1 MDSNNINL
9 EKFISVLDL
18 NKEQVK
24 IRSQSLL
31 DFNKKGFP
39 SKKNEDWKFND
50 LNKIISSKIPNLKF
64 FNSLISEKKDKNEI
78 IKNISKDLIENNYI
92 ISSNGIIV
100 DVVLNHEDKNKFE
113 IVREPTFLNTNLN
126 SSLNSLNMAL
136 YLDYIKL
143 VIKENYK
150 FIKPIVFINYT
161 STDIE
166 NTVLNQRFDIV
177 MEKNSCMSILDFN
190 LNKSNN
196 NFYNINNKFL
206 LHEGSVLKNYKIDI
220 NDNSNLFYSKTEIDL
235 YKNSISEN
243 FILSK
248 GSEFAKND
256 IECNLKENHS
266 SAFVN
271 GIVALDGLK
280 QHEIKSKINHSSEH
294 TKSYQLVKC
303 SLKDQS
309 KAAYQGKIYVDSV
322 AQKTNG
328 YQLSKAILLNDATEF
343 NGKPELEIYAD
354 DVKCSHGSASG
365 SLDENSIFYLMSRG
379 LSYKDSRKLLIN
391 GFLVEVI
398 NQITDEPIKKL
409 VKSLYGLKNEY

>member
-1 MDSNNINL
+1 MNNNDINL
-9 EKFISVLDL
+9 EKFTSILDL
-18 NKEQVK
+18 NKEQLK
-24 IRSQSLL
+24 TRSQSLL

-64 FNSLISEKKDKNEI
+64 FNSLISKKKDKNEI
-78 IKNISKDLIENNYI
+78 IKNISKDLLENNYI

-100 DVVLNHEDKNKFE
+100 DVYLNYEDKNKFE
-113 IVREPTFLNTNLN
+113 IVREPTFLNTSLN

-150 FIKPIVFINYT
+150 FSKPIIYINYT
-161 STDIE
+161 SSDIE
-166 NTVLNQRFDIV
+166 STVLNQRFDIV

-220 NDNSNLFYSKTEIDL
+220 NDNSNLFYSKTVIDL

-309 KAAYQGKIYVDSV
+309 KATYQGKIYVDSV
-322 AQKTNG
+322 AQKTNV
-328 YQLSKAILLNDATEF
+328 YQLSKAILLNDGTEF

-354 DVKCSHGSASG
+354 DVKCSHGSSSG
-365 SLDENSIFYLMSRG
+365 NLDENKIFYLMTRG
-379 LSYKDSRKLLIN
+379 LSKSQAKKILID
-391 GFLVEVI
+391 GFFLEVI
-398 NQITDEPIKKL
+398 DKITDSGVKEIIKDLMKI
-409 VKSLYGLKNEY
+409 K

>member
-9 EKFISVLDL
+9 EKFTSVLDL

-64 FNSLISEKKDKNEI
+64 FNSLISKKKDKNEI
-78 IKNISKDLIENNYI
+78 IKNISKDLLENNYI

-100 DVVLNHEDKNKFE
+100 DVYLNYEDKNKFE
-113 IVREPTFLNTNLN
+113 IVREPTFLNTSLN

-143 VIKENYK
+143 IIKENYK
-150 FIKPIVFINYT
+150 FSKPILFINYT
-161 STDIE
+161 SSDIE

-271 GIVALDGLK
+271 GIVSLDGLK

-309 KAAYQGKIYVDSV
+309 KAVYQGKIYVDSV

-328 YQLSKAILLNDATEF
+328 YQLSKAILLNDGTEF

-354 DVKCSHGSASG
+354 DVKCSHGSSSG
-365 SLDENSIFYLMSRG
+365 NLDENKIFYLMTRG
-379 LSYKDSRKLLIN
+379 LSKNQAKKILID
-391 GFLVEVI
+391 GFFLEVI
-398 NQITDEPIKKL
+398 EKITDSGVKEIIKDLMNIK
-409 VKSLYGLKNEY
+409 

>member
-64 FNSLISEKKDKNEI
+64 FNSLISKKKDKNEI
-78 IKNISKDLIENNYI
+78 IKNISKDLLENNYI

-100 DVVLNHEDKNKFE
+100 DVYLNYEDKNKFE
-113 IVREPTFLNTNLN
+113 IVREPTFLNTSLN

-150 FIKPIVFINYT
+150 FSKPILFINYT
-161 STDIE
+161 SSDIE

-271 GIVALDGLK
+271 GIVSLDGLK

-309 KAAYQGKIYVDSV
+309 KAVYQGKIYVDSV

-328 YQLSKAILLNDATEF
+328 YQLSKAILLNDGTEF

-354 DVKCSHGSASG
+354 DVKCSHGSSSG
-365 SLDENSIFYLMSRG
+365 NLDENKIFYLMTRG
-379 LSYKDSRKLLIN
+379 LSKNQAKKILID
-391 GFLVEVI
+391 GFFLEVI
-398 NQITDEPIKKL
+398 EKITDSGVKEIIKDLMNIK
-409 VKSLYGLKNEY
+409 

>member
-1 MDSNNINL
+1 MNNNDINL
-9 EKFISVLDL
+9 EKFTSILDL
-18 NKEQVK
+18 NKEQLK
-24 IRSQSLL
+24 TRSQSLL

-100 DVVLNHEDKNKFE
+100 DVCLNYEDKNKFE
-113 IVREPTFLNTNLN
+113 IFREPTFLNTNLN

-150 FIKPIVFINYT
+150 FIKPILFINYT

-220 NDNSNLFYSKTEIDL
+220 NENSNLFYSKTEIDL

-248 GSEFAKND
+248 GSQFSKNE
-256 IECNLKENHS
+256 IECNLKENYS

-280 QHEIKSKINHSSEH
+280 QHEIKTKINHSSEH

-309 KAAYQGKIYVDSV
+309 KATYQGKIYVDSV

-328 YQLSKAILLNDATEF
+328 YQLSKAILLNDGTEF

-354 DVKCSHGSASG
+354 DVKCSHGSSSG
-365 SLDENSIFYLMSRG
+365 NLDENKIFYLMTRG
-379 LSYKDSRKLLIN
+379 LSKNQAKKILID
-391 GFLVEVI
+391 GFFLEVI
-398 NQITDEPIKKL
+398 EKITDSGVKEIIKDLMNIK
-409 VKSLYGLKNEY
+409 

>member
-1 MDSNNINL
+1 MDSNNINF

-64 FNSLISEKKDKNEI
+64 FNSLISKKKDKNEI
-78 IKNISKDLIENNYI
+78 IKNISKDLLENNYI

-100 DVVLNHEDKNKFE
+100 DVYLNYEDKNKFE
-113 IVREPTFLNTNLN
+113 IVREPTFLNTSLN

-143 VIKENYK
+143 IIKENYK
-150 FIKPIVFINYT
+150 FSKPILFINYT
-161 STDIE
+161 SSDIE

-271 GIVALDGLK
+271 GIVSLDGLK

-309 KAAYQGKIYVDSV
+309 KAVYQGKIYVDSV

-328 YQLSKAILLNDATEF
+328 YQLSKAILLNDGTEF

-354 DVKCSHGSASG
+354 DVKCSHGSSSG
-365 SLDENSIFYLMSRG
+365 NLDENKIFYLMTRG
-379 LSYKDSRKLLIN
+379 LSKNQAKKILID
-391 GFLVEVI
+391 GFFLEVI
-398 NQITDEPIKKL
+398 EKITDSGVKEIIKDLMNIK
-409 VKSLYGLKNEY
+409 

>member
-1 MDSNNINL
+1 MNNNDINL
-9 EKFISVLDL
+9 EKFTSILDL
-18 NKEQVK
+18 NKEQFK
-24 IRSQSLL
+24 TRSQSLL

-64 FNSLISEKKDKNEI
+64 FNSLISKKKDKNEI
-78 IKNISKDLIENNYI
+78 IKNISKDLLENNYI

-100 DVVLNHEDKNKFE
+100 DVYLNYEDKNKFE
-113 IVREPTFLNTNLN
+113 IVREPNFLNNSLN

-143 VIKENYK
+143 IIKENYK
-150 FIKPIVFINYT
+150 FSKPILFINYT
-161 STDIE
+161 SSDIE

-256 IECNLKENHS
+256 IECNLKEKYS

-271 GIVALDGLK
+271 GIVALDELK
-280 QHEIKSKINHSSEH
+280 QHEIRSKINHSSEH

-309 KAAYQGKIYVDSV
+309 KATYQGKIYVDSV

-328 YQLSKAILLNDATEF
+328 YQLSKAILLNDGTEF

-354 DVKCSHGSASG
+354 DVKCSHGSSSG
-365 SLDENSIFYLMSRG
+365 NLDENKIFYLMTRG
-379 LSYKDSRKLLIN
+379 LSKNQAKKILID
-391 GFLVEVI
+391 GFFLEVI
-398 NQITDEPIKKL
+398 EKVTDSGVKEIIKDLMKI
-409 VKSLYGLKNEY
+409 K

>member
-1 MDSNNINL
+1 MDSNNINF

-78 IKNISKDLIENNYI
+78 IKNISKDLLENNYI

-100 DVVLNHEDKNKFE
+100 DVYLNYEDKNKFE
-113 IVREPTFLNTNLN
+113 IVREPTFLNTSLN

-150 FIKPIVFINYT
+150 FSKPILFINYT
-161 STDIE
+161 SSDIE

-206 LHEGSVLKNYKIDI
+206 LNEGSVLKNYKIDI

-309 KAAYQGKIYVDSV
+309 KAVYQGKIYVDSV

-328 YQLSKAILLNDATEF
+328 YQLSKAILLNDGTEF

-354 DVKCSHGSASG
+354 DVKCSHGSSSG
-365 SLDENSIFYLMSRG
+365 NLDENKIFYLMTRG
-379 LSYKDSRKLLIN
+379 LSKNQAKKILID
-391 GFLVEVI
+391 GFFLEVI
-398 NQITDEPIKKL
+398 EKITDSGVKEIIKDLMNIK
-409 VKSLYGLKNEY
+409 

>member
-1 MDSNNINL
+1 MKNNNINL
-9 EKFISVLDL
+9 EKFTSVLDL

-24 IRSQSLL
+24 TRSQSLL

-39 SKKNEDWKFND
+39 SKKIEDWKFND
-50 LNKIISSKIPNLKF
+50 LNNIISSKIPNLKF
-64 FNSLISEKKDKNEI
+64 FNSLIIKKKDKYEI
-78 IKNISKDLIENNYI
+78 IKSISKDLLENNYI
-92 ISSNGIIV
+92 ISSNGIII
-100 DVVLNHEDKNKFE
+100 DVALNYEDKKKFE
-113 IVREPTFLNTNLN
+113 IVREPNFLNTNLN
-126 SSLNSLNMAL
+126 SSLDSLNRAL

-150 FIKPIVFINYT
+150 FSKPIIYINYT
-161 STDIE
+161 SSDIE
-166 NTVLNQRFDIV
+166 STVLNQRFDIV

-190 LNKSNN
+190 LNKSNK

-220 NDNSNLFYSKTEIDL
+220 NENSNLFYSKTEIDL
-235 YKNSISEN
+235 YKNSMSEN

-248 GSEFAKND
+248 GSQFSKNE
-256 IECNLKENHS
+256 IECNLKENYS

-280 QHEIKSKINHSSEH
+280 QHEIKTKINHSSEH

-309 KAAYQGKIYVDSV
+309 KATYQGKIYVDSV

-328 YQLSKAILLNDATEF
+328 YQLSKAILLNDGTEF

-354 DVKCSHGSASG
+354 DVKCSHGSSSG
-365 SLDENSIFYLMSRG
+365 NLDENKIFYLMTRG
-379 LSYKDSRKLLIN
+379 VSKNQAKKILID
-391 GFLVEVI
+391 GFFLEVI
-398 NQITDEPIKKL
+398 EKVTDSGVKEIIKDLMKI
-409 VKSLYGLKNEY
+409 K

>member
-1 MDSNNINL
+1 MNNNDINL
-9 EKFISVLDL
+9 EKFTSILDL
-18 NKEQVK
+18 NKEQLK
-24 IRSQSLL
+24 TRSQSLL

-64 FNSLISEKKDKNEI
+64 FNSLISKKKDKNEI
-78 IKNISKDLIENNYI
+78 IKNISKDLLENNYI

-100 DVVLNHEDKNKFE
+100 DVYLNYEDKNKFE
-113 IVREPTFLNTNLN
+113 IVREPTFLNTSLN

-143 VIKENYK
+143 IIKENYK
-150 FIKPIVFINYT
+150 FSKPILFINYT
-161 STDIE
+161 SSDIE

-271 GIVALDGLK
+271 GIVSLDGLK

-309 KAAYQGKIYVDSV
+309 KAVYQGKIYVDSV

-328 YQLSKAILLNDATEF
+328 YQLSKAILLNDGTEF

-354 DVKCSHGSASG
+354 DVKCSHGSSSG
-365 SLDENSIFYLMSRG
+365 NLDENKIFYLMTRG
-379 LSYKDSRKLLIN
+379 LSKNQAKKILID
-391 GFLVEVI
+391 GFFLEVI
-398 NQITDEPIKKL
+398 EKITDSGVKEIIKDLMNIK
-409 VKSLYGLKNEY
+409 

>member
-1 MDSNNINL
+1 MNNNNINL
-9 EKFISVLDL
+9 EKFTSILDL

-64 FNSLISEKKDKNEI
+64 FNSLISKKTDINEI
-78 IKNISKDLIENNYI
+78 IKNLPKDLLENNYI

-100 DVVLNHEDKNKFE
+100 DVVLNYENKNKFE
-113 IVREPTFLNTNLN
+113 IVREPSFLNTNLN

-150 FIKPIVFINYT
+150 FIKPILFINYT
-161 STDIE
+161 SLDIE
-166 NTVLNQRFDIV
+166 NTALNQRFDIV

-280 QHEIKSKINHSSEH
+280 KHEIKSKINHLSEY

-309 KAAYQGKIYVDSV
+309 KAVYQGKIYVDSV

-328 YQLSKAILLNDATEF
+328 YQLSKAILLNDGTEF

-354 DVKCSHGSASG
+354 DVKCSHGSSSG
-365 SLDENSIFYLMSRG
+365 NLDENKIFYLMTRG
-379 LSYKDSRKLLIN
+379 LSKSQAKKILID
-391 GFLVEVI
+391 GFFLEVI
-398 NQITDEPIKKL
+398 EKITDNGVKEIIKDLMNIK
-409 VKSLYGLKNEY
+409 

>member
-1 MDSNNINL
+1 MDSNNINF

-24 IRSQSLL
+24 TRSQSLL
-31 DFNKKGFP
+31 DFDKKGFP

-64 FNSLISEKKDKNEI
+64 FNSLISKKKNKNEI
-78 IKNISKDLIENNYI
+78 IKNISKDLLENNYI

-100 DVVLNHEDKNKFE
+100 DVYLSYEDKNKFE
-113 IVREPTFLNTNLN
+113 IVREPTFLNTSLN

-150 FIKPIVFINYT
+150 FSKPILFINYT
-161 STDIE
+161 SSDIE

-256 IECNLKENHS
+256 IECNLKDNHS

-271 GIVALDGLK
+271 GIVSLDGLK
-280 QHEIKSKINHSSEH
+280 QHEIKSKINHLSEH

-309 KAAYQGKIYVDSV
+309 KAVYQGKIYVESV

-328 YQLSKAILLNDATEF
+328 YQLSKAILLNDGTEF

-354 DVKCSHGSASG
+354 DVKCSHGSSSG
-365 SLDENSIFYLMSRG
+365 NLDENKIFYLMTRG
-379 LSYKDSRKLLIN
+379 LSKNQAKKILID
-391 GFLVEVI
+391 GFFLEVI
-398 NQITDEPIKKL
+398 EKITDSGVKEIIK
-409 VKSLYGLKNEY
+409 GLMNIK

>member
-1 MDSNNINL
+1 MNNNDINL
-9 EKFISVLDL
+9 EKFTSILDL
-18 NKEQVK
+18 NKEQLK
-24 IRSQSLL
+24 TRSQSLL

-64 FNSLISEKKDKNEI
+64 FNSLISKKIDINEI
-78 IKNISKDLIENNYI
+78 IKNISKDLLENNYI

-100 DVVLNHEDKNKFE
+100 DLVLNHEDKNKFE
-113 IVREPTFLNTNLN
+113 IVREPTSLNTNLN

-150 FIKPIVFINYT
+150 FSKPIIYINYT
-161 STDIE
+161 SSDIE
-166 NTVLNQRFDIV
+166 STVLNQRFDIV

-190 LNKSNN
+190 LSKSNN

-309 KAAYQGKIYVDSV
+309 KAVYQGKIYVDSV

-328 YQLSKAILLNDATEF
+328 YQLSKAILLNDGTEF

-354 DVKCSHGSASG
+354 DVKCSHGSSSG
-365 SLDENSIFYLMSRG
+365 NLDENKIFYLMTRG
-379 LSYKDSRKLLIN
+379 LSKSQAKKILID
-391 GFLVEVI
+391 GFFLEVI
-398 NQITDEPIKKL
+398 DKITDSGVKEIIKDLMKI
-409 VKSLYGLKNEY
+409 K